1 VHHALR
7 SFSAVA
13 KSLEALTK
21 AQTLAQ
27 QFKHSPVSAFA
38 DALQR
43 VLELLMMFTN
53 LTCAQLQARAEWMEQ
68 AAAAAG
74 APGGLPVP
82 DAAEYAAPAAPAGGA
97 PAHEPACAE
106 VALRQTLASRA
117 MARSV
122 SGAAVATPTAG
133 DAGHA

>member
-1 VHHALR
+1 M
-7 SFSAVA
+7 A
-13 KSLEALTK
+13 KSLEAMTK

-38 DALQR
+38 DVLQR

-82 DAAEYAAPAAPAGGA
+82 DAAEFVAPPPADGA
-97 PAHEPACAE
+97 PPHEAENFVKSNKRCAPK
-106 VALRQTLASRA
+106 VFTAALDL
-117 MARSV
+117 
-122 SGAAVATPTAG
+122 PP
-133 DAGHA
+133 